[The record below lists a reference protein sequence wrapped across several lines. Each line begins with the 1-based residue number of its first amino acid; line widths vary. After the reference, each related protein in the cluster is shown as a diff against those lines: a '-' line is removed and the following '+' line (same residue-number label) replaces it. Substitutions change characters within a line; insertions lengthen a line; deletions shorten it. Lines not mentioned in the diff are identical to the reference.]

1 MELTR
6 RRFGTTLLGASLPV
20 AGSAV
25 AQGYPSKPVKILVGA
40 GPGGTA
46 DLYAR
51 IIAQELSKSLGQP
64 FVVEN
69 RPGASSTIAA
79 AAVAKA
85 APDGYTLLLGASNT
99 HAINPH
105 LIKTAYDHVKDFSAV
120 TLFAVGPL
128 LLLVN
133 PNRLPV
139 QTVPE
144 LIDVLKKSPDQY
156 SFASTSIGTGQHM
169 AGELFRL
176 MTGAAIQHVPF
187 RSGSGDMLNA
197 LMVGD
202 VQFAFDNITS
212 ALPQHTG
219 GTLRAIA
226 VSSQQ
231 RTPAL
236 PDIAAVAETLP
247 GFEVIGWHCVLAPA
261 RTPTVIVDMLNA
273 EIRKAVANADISKRI
288 RELGG
293 DPIASLPA
301 ELDEHIRRETE
312 KYGKLIR
319 DANIKME

>member
-1 MELTR
+1 MTLTR
-6 RRFGTTLLGASLPV
+6 RHFNATMLGASLPF
-20 AGSAV
+20 AGNAF
-25 AQGYPSKPVKILVGA
+25 AEGYPSRPVKILVGA

-51 IIAQELSKSLGQP
+51 IIAQEFAKSLGQP

-139 QTVPE
+139 KDVPE
-144 LIDVLKKSPDQY
+144 LIEVLKRNPGKY

-176 MTGAAIQHVPF
+176 MTGTDIQHVPF
-187 RSGSGDMLNA
+187 RSGSGEMLNG

-226 VSSQQ
+226 VSS
-231 RTPAL
+231 RTRMPAL
-236 PDIAAVAETLP
+236 PNIPAVADTLP
-247 GFEVIGWHCVLAPA
+247 GFEVIGWHCLLAPA
-261 RTPTVIVDMLNA
+261 HTPREIIDTLNA
-273 EIRKAVANADISKRI
+273 EIRRAVAKEDISKRI

-319 DANIKME
+319 DANVRME